1 MEPDF
6 VVGPVQVEVS
16 ATSANL
22 GPGYD
27 CLGVTLDI
35 HDRLSAEVIPGVLE
49 ISVVGEGADEVILD
63 DSHLVIKAMHKGFA
77 ALNAHPPGIRL
88 HCNNE
93 IPHSRGLGSSSAAI
107 VGGLLLARALVVD
120 GDHRLSEQRLLELAN
135 EMEGHPDNVAPAI
148 LGGLVVSGQSS
159 EDVWATRAPLAA
171 DLDGVVFIPVS
182 GASTHSTRA
191 ILPKRID
198 HADAAANT
206 GRAALLLR
214 ALHEQPEHLLRATED
229 FLHQPYRAQAMP
241 DSASLMAQLRAEG
254 HAAVISGAGPTVLC
268 FNNQGDDGA
277 AQISR
282 HVPPG
287 WRVRRVVLGGPG
299 GRVLS

>member
-35 HDRLSAEVIPGVLE
+35 HDHLTAEVTPGVLE
-49 ISVVGEGADEVILD
+49 ISVVGEGADEVRLD
-63 DSHLVIKAMHKGFA
+63 DSHLVIRAMHKGFA
-77 ALNAHPPGIRL
+77 ALDAQPPGIRL
-88 HCNNE
+88 HCENE

-107 VGGLLLARALVVD
+107 VGGLLLARSLVVD
-120 GDHRLSEQRLLELAN
+120 GDRNLSQQALLELAN
-135 EMEGHPDNVAPAI
+135 QMEGHPDNVAPAI
-148 LGGLVVSGQSS
+148 LGGLVVSGQSA
-159 EDVWATRAPLAA
+159 EEVWATRAPIAA
-171 DLDGVVFIPVS
+171 DLDGVVFIPAA

-191 ILPKRID
+191 ILPQTID

-214 ALHEQPEHLLRATED
+214 ALHENPEHLMRATED
-229 FLHQPYRAQAMP
+229 FLHQPFRAQAMP
-241 DSASLMAQLRAEG
+241 ESAALMARLRAGG

-268 FNNQGDDGA
+268 FNNRGDDGA

-282 HVPPG
+282 HAPSG